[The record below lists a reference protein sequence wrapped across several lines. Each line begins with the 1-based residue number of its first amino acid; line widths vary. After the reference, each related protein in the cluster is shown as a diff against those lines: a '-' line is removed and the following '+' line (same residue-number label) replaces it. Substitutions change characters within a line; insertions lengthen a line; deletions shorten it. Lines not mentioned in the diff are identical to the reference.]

1 MARMSQGNTTYL
13 LLHGHG
19 EEFVGKGDK
28 VSGVVAVP
36 DGQEEEGADLGVH
49 LVVQEAQ
56 ALVHVVGGPSVRVD
70 VERVNELERASSG

>member
-1 MARMSQGNTTYL
+1 M
-13 LLHGHG
+13 
-19 EEFVGKGDK
+19 
-28 VSGVVAVP
+28 VAVP

-70 VERVNELERASSG
+70 VERVDELERASSG